1 MENRKKLVKSIFG
14 INLTVMR
21 LLGFYSPRKCKH
33 LYKLYSFTVY
43 CMFTSLVPILSSLYL
58 IMAPHV
64 DLDKV
69 ADNAFV
75 ICQLGCFTI
84 KVLPFVFNGEEIR
97 KSIYMMEHP
106 IFLVFTKKQET
117 IIENCRTTCRRTSLL
132 FLVFCIMCVITWGSA
147 PFFESD
153 YKFPI
158 DIWVPYD
165 FTKNS
170 KLYFMTFF
178 YVLAGAGNSA
188 ITDGALDPLVAGM
201 TYFAT
206 CQIKILK
213 DNLQHLGE
221 KSEAGLIYEQIMHCV
236 SHHNIIIEFVK
247 TIEKIYSSVAFTQ
260 FCASVVVIC
269 ICCFKLSQV
278 SPFSMNFVWMTTFL
292 CTMLAEIFLFCVYG
306 TTLYE
311 ENNTLIQA
319 VYMGKW
325 YEYDLKSQ
333 RALIILMERSRRP
346 MIVTA
351 GKILD
356 LSLETFTTILRRA
369 YSLLAVLKNY

>member
-1 MENRKKLVKSIFG
+1 
-14 INLTVMR
+14 
-21 LLGFYSPRKCKH
+21 
-33 LYKLYSFTVY
+33 
-43 CMFTSLVPILSSLYL
+43 MFTSLVPILSSLYL

-117 IIENCRTTCRRTSLL
+117 IIEDCRITCRRTSLL
-132 FLVFCIMCVITWGSA
+132 FLVFCIMCVITWGIA
-147 PFFESD
+147 PFFESG

-170 KLYFMTFF
+170 QLYFMTFF
-178 YVLAGAGNSA
+178 YVLAGIINYTFTFKLCFFICLGAGNSA

-221 KSEAGLIYEQIMHCV
+221 KSEAGLIYQQIMHCV
-236 SHHNIIIEFVK
+236 SHHNIIIE
-247 TIEKIYSSVAFTQ
+247 
-260 FCASVVVIC
+260 
-269 ICCFKLSQV
+269 
-278 SPFSMNFVWMTTFL
+278 
-292 CTMLAEIFLFCVYG
+292 
-306 TTLYE
+306 
-311 ENNTLIQA
+311 
-319 VYMGKW
+319 
-325 YEYDLKSQ
+325 
-333 RALIILMERSRRP
+333 
-346 MIVTA
+346 
-351 GKILD
+351 
-356 LSLETFTTILRRA
+356 
-369 YSLLAVLKNY
+369 

>member
-1 MENRKKLVKSIFG
+1 
-14 INLTVMR
+14 MR
-21 LLGFYSPRKCKH
+21 VLGFYSPRKYKH
-33 LYKLYSFTVY
+33 LYKLYTFAVY
-43 CMFTSLVPILSSLYL
+43 CMFTVLVPILSSLYL
-58 IMAPHV
+58 IMDPHV

-75 ICQLGCFTI
+75 ICQLGCFII
-84 KVLPFVFNGEEIR
+84 KMLPLMFNGEEIR

-106 IFLVFTKKQET
+106 IFMIVTKGQET
-117 IIENCRTTCRRTSLL
+117 IIEDCRTTCRRTSLL
-132 FLVFCIMCVITWGSA
+132 FLVFCMLCIVTWGIT

-153 YKFPI
+153 YKLPI
-158 DIWVPYD
+158 DIWLPYD
-165 FTKNS
+165 VTKNS
-170 KLYFMTFF
+170 VVYFMTFF
-178 YVLAGAGNSA
+178 YVLAGAGNGA
-188 ITDGALDPLVAGM
+188 ISNGALDPLVAGM

-221 KSEAGLIYEQIMHCV
+221 QPEAKTSNKKLIYEQIMHCV
-236 SHHNIIIEFVK
+236 SHHNIIIEFVEK
-247 TIEKIYSSVAFTQ
+247 IEKVYSSVAFTQ
-260 FCASVVVIC
+260 FSASVLVIC
-269 ICCFKLSQV
+269 ICCFKLSQI
-278 SPFSMNFVWMTTFL
+278 SPFSMNFVWMVTFL
-292 CTMLAEIFLFCVYG
+292 CTMLSEIFLYSFFG

-311 ENNTLIQA
+311 ENQTLIQA
-319 VYMGKW
+319 VYTGKW

-369 YSLLAVLKNY
+369 YSLFAVLKNY